1 MHYPLRKVR
10 VRDASMGD
18 ALKWL
23 VFSMVMLFQTSTAV
37 FGAAEAPN
45 PISAAPG
52 VPSVAVSQ
60 SELQDLQV
68 RLDRIKQ
75 QVSQANNLSL
85 MVGLQDSVQLYI
97 NDIDSLQSA
106 LLPEQKQLQAQLD
119 VLGPVSPVEVSAEKS
134 EIAAQ
139 RADLSEQKRRI
150 DASLAT
156 LAALRGSAAGLIPQI
171 AGIRRSLLESEV
183 SLRSGSILGPQFWA
197 PLFSPRKDDR
207 QRLSEF
213 IEQAQEAVAVAWQ
226 PGKRLVTVLLVV
238 LALGIWTW
246 GRRVAD
252 HGLTWLCIHR
262 MPEGR
267 LRRSSLALA
276 SVIATVLATALA
288 MHLLFYA
295 LTRQLPLTPML
306 QSFADEF
313 EKLIYLCVMITGL
326 SRALLS
332 TAHPSWRLPNIS
344 DSVARALEPFPR
356 IVACT
361 LLVLVG
367 LAQIGNVSGMSAS
380 AILLG
385 RGVIALV
392 LTVLFAMLFRRASKA
407 RRAMAVVGE
416 SPEASTTLAGL
427 IYSAA
432 TVAMIVSLFALL
444 IGYVSLARLITYEL
458 VWGFLVLCGF
468 YLLIQLLKDSC
479 EFLFSAKSPSGKAL
493 KQLLGI
499 GDTRLEQISI
509 VLSGVGRAALLL
521 LAIISMFVGGVG
533 VTLGQLFSQVV
544 AILGGD
550 GLRKLN
556 VVPAHLLNAVLALLI
571 GIYLIRSLRRWLD
584 NEFLPKTNMDPGMCA
599 SLSTLFA
606 NIGYAL
612 VILLTLSSLG
622 IQWTNLAWIVS
633 ALSVGIGFGLQEIVK
648 NFVSGLILLT
658 ERPVKVGD
666 LISISGVEGDIR
678 RINVRAT
685 EIQLSDRSIVIVP
698 NSQLISQN
706 LRNVTLGGS
715 AQGVASLE
723 LTFPLDIDP
732 EQVRNLLYD
741 TYCEHETILDKPAP
755 MVRFSKL
762 SPEGITLTVT
772 GYVSSPRIVGA
783 TKSDLL
789 FEILKRLGAA
799 GIALATPAPTV

>member
-1 MHYPLRKVR
+1 M
-10 VRDASMGD
+10 SN
-18 ALKWL
+18 ALKWILFSLLMLLQASTGRLWAVEQATL
-23 VFSMVMLFQTSTAV
+23 VTADSGTSS
-37 FGAAEAPN
+37 F
-45 PISAAPG
+45 
-52 VPSVAVSQ
+52 AVSQ
-60 SELQDLQV
+60 SDLQELQI

-97 NDIDSLQSA
+97 NDVDNLQSS

-119 VLGPVSPVEVSAEKS
+119 VLGPVSAGEVVADTS
-134 EIAAQ
+134 EIATQ
-139 RADLSEQKRRI
+139 RAYLSEQKRRI
-150 DASLAT
+150 DASLNT
-156 LAALRGSAAGLIPQI
+156 LAALRSSAAGLITQI

-183 SLRSGSILGPQFWA
+183 TLRSGSILGPEFWS
-197 PLFSPRKDDR
+197 PLLNPRKDDR

-213 IEQAQEAVAVAWQ
+213 VDQTQGTLAAAWQ
-226 PGKRLVTVLLVV
+226 PGNRLVNLLVIV
-238 LALGIWTW
+238 LALAIWTW

-252 HGLTWLCIHR
+252 RGLTWLCIHR

-276 SVIATVLATALA
+276 SVIATVLTTALA
-288 MHLLFYA
+288 MQLLFYA

-306 QSFADEF
+306 QNFADEF

-332 TAHPSWRLPNIS
+332 TAHPSWRLPSIA
-344 DSVARALEPFPR
+344 DPVAHALEPFPR
-356 IVACT
+356 MLACT

-367 LAQIGNVSGMSAS
+367 LAQITNVSGMSSS

-385 RGVIALV
+385 RGVIALIV
-392 LTVLFAMLFRRASKA
+392 TLLFAMLFRRASIA
-407 RRAMAVVGE
+407 RRAVAVTGD

-432 TVAMIVSLFALL
+432 TVAMVISLFALL
-444 IGYVSLARLITYEL
+444 IGYVSLARFITYEL
-458 VWGFLVLCGF
+458 VWGFLVLSGF
-468 YLLIQLLKDSC
+468 YLLTQLVKDSC
-479 EFLFSAKSPSGKAL
+479 EYLFSAKSPSGKAL

-499 GDTRLEQISI
+499 GDTRLEQVSI
-509 VLSGVGRAALLL
+509 VLSGASRAALLL
-521 LAIISMFVGGVG
+521 LAVISMFVGGVG
-533 VTLGQLFSQVV
+533 VTLGQLFTQVV

-622 IQWTNLAWIVS
+622 IKWTNLAWIVS

-741 TYCEHETILDKPAP
+741 TYCEHETILDKPPP

-772 GYVSSPRIVGA
+772 GYVSSPRIVAA